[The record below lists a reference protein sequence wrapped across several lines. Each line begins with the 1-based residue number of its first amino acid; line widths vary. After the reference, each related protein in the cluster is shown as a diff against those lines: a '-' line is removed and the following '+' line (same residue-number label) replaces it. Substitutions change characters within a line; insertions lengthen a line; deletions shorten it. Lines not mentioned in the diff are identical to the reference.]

1 MQGNMPRQP
10 VEGLDEAEK
19 GIELATRGKPAE
31 AGVAQLRQIGERC
44 ARIAGTNMR
53 ERLGE

>member
-1 MQGNMPRQP
+1 MPRQP